1 VTVAEQVAAEQELAD
16 TLDEYKG
23 QWVAIRDH
31 TVVANADT
39 LGELRGKIE
48 SEVSEQDEVEIFRV
62 AADPHAAC
70 FF

>member
-1 VTVAEQVAAEQELAD
+1 MTVAEQVAAEHTLAH

-31 TVVANADT
+31 VVVASANS
-39 LGELRGKIE
+39 LGELREQIE
-48 SEVSEQDEVEIFRV
+48 PEVEEIEILRV
-62 AADPHAAC
+62 ATDPHAAC

>member
-1 VTVAEQVAAEQELAD
+1 MTVAEQVAAEQVLAD
-16 TLDEYKG
+16 TLDQYSG

-31 TVVANADT
+31 AVLASAPT
-39 LGELRGKIE
+39 LGELREQIE
-48 SEVSEQDEVEIFRV
+48 GEKVEIFRV